1 MNGWRVIWG
10 RRERSGLRFP
20 RSIGEIS
27 GDYRDDGGDN
37 EQIDNCENDHHG
49 ENQPEQK
56 IIGQSSSEVT
66 SEQQRQRLST
76 SDIRTIT
83 QSRTTSEPTKSIN
96 FQSPANSGPSL
107 IHIPSTRSD
116 YTIPPKS
123 NYPIRI
129 STQDSKSNTINLQ
142 PDAIY
147 EEYYGDAYVNQLL
160 RSLETI
166 HCHLWIVLLALSIHR
181 GTLLRS
187 GTGVQYLLWP
197 RG

>member
-49 ENQPEQK
+49 ENQPAQK

-96 FQSPANSGPSL
+96 FQSPANSGPLPHS
-107 IHIPSTRSD
+107 H
-116 YTIPPKS
+116 TINS
-123 NYPIRI
+123 IRLHD
-129 STQDSKSNTINLQ
+129 TSKIKLSNT
-142 PDAIY
+142 
-147 EEYYGDAYVNQLL
+147 
-160 RSLETI
+160 
-166 HCHLWIVLLALSIHR
+166 HLD
-181 GTLLRS
+181 
-187 GTGVQYLLWP
+187 P
-197 RG
+197 RQ